1 MRADAHISTTRTEV
15 RSGLLA
21 RHVAI
26 KLDGGRAFALATG
39 LGMPRMWSYASTAT
53 IDGVERAFE
62 ESKAERGLPRLRSV
76 LGAARN
82 ALAARCDQLVERAL
96 PDATLVLLSID
107 SGELS
112 VMSVGSGRVYLLRK
126 SRPRRLTARDEPA
139 GGLLRARPCEC
150 SIALEPGDLVLAG
163 SLTAFSTSSIA
174 RAVSVLAADPE
185 TTPAVLASLLT
196 EPAGKAGV
204 GAAALVLRVR

>member
-96 PDATLVLLSID
+96 PTLITESSPESIE
-107 SGELS
+107 SS
-112 VMSVGSGRVYLLRK
+112 TSVGSGRVYLLRK